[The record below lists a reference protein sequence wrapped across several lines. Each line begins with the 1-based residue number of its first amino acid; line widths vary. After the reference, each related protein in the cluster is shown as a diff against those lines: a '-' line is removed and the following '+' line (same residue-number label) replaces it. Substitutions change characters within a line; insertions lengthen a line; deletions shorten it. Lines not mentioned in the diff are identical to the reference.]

1 MAGETGSREKDPLA
15 ALLREVREYSLL
27 RGHRLYLF
35 EFLCAHGRASLRD
48 IQRHMSTRGC
58 ILGDVLSDLA
68 AWGVITEDGRTMAP
82 ESGSLVPIYR
92 PTGRLPSVEGVVPYK
107 DIF

>member
-1 MAGETGSREKDPLA
+1 MAREN
-15 ALLREVREYSLL
+15 REQDGLPRLVRDVRESSLL

-58 ILGDVLSDLA
+58 LVGDVLADLV
-68 AWGVITEDGRTMAP
+68 AWGAVTEDGRTMAP

-92 PTGRLPSVEGVVPYK
+92 PTGRLPAVEGLVPYK

>member
-1 MAGETGSREKDPLA
+1 MQGETESLDKE
-15 ALLREVREYSLL
+15 ALLTLLKQVRESALL

-58 ILGDVLSDLA
+58 IPGDVLSDLA
-68 AWGVITEDGRTMAP
+68 SWGVITEDGRTMAP

-92 PTGRLPSVEGVVPYK
+92 PTGRLPRVEGLVPYR